1 MMKIEELTF
10 MDIYS
15 ELERKPELLELMK
28 EFMAIPE
35 EQKQEALRLIMP
47 ILK

>member
-1 MMKIEELTF
+1 MMTIEE
-10 MDIYS
+10 IIK
-15 ELERKPELLELMK
+15 ELNDRPELLKLMK
-28 EFMAIPE
+28 EFLAIPE